1 MANGKEN
8 INRGTACYA
17 IDPKA
22 GWCVFKGNK
31 HNGYY
36 VEYWSGP
43 FSDKAVANNEAKR
56 LNSLQAT

>member
-1 MANGKEN
+1 MTEGKESKQ
-8 INRGTACYA
+8 ACYVA
-17 IDPKA
+17 MYSDGKA
-22 GWCVFKGNK
+22 GWCVFKGDK

-43 FSDKAVANNEAKR
+43 FKDKAVANNEAKR